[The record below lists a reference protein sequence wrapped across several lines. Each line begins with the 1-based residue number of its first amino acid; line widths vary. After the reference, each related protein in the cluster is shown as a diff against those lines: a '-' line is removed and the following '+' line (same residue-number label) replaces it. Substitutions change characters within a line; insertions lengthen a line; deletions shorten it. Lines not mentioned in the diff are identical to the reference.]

1 MNAIG
6 QQADQERKAR
16 SLAEDKIQRQDEL
29 LEGYRQQAKNMVKE
43 DRVLSNLTNPLTD
56 KGARRTMRQLCQDIE
71 QWVKRNFSPYLPA
84 STGNGYENLQPPT
97 DGHSW
102 ESIHIEVA
110 DRIFEKIFAPF
121 MVGFEKSI
129 PNHCLLNLDMKI
141 QTSECKYNWDDPN
154 TYNRLT
160 DL

>member
-6 QQADQERKAR
+6 QQADQERRTR

-29 LEGYRQQAKNMVKE
+29 LAGYRQQAKKMVKE
-43 DRVLSNLTNPLTD
+43 DRLLLILTNPVTD
-56 KGARRTMRQLCQDIE
+56 KGARRTMRQLFQDID
-71 QWVKRNFSPYLPA
+71 QWVKRNFRPCLPA
-84 STGNGYENLQPPT
+84 STGNGYEHIHPPT
-97 DGHSW
+97 DGHTW

-129 PNHCLLNLDMKI
+129 PNHYLLNLDMKI
-141 QTSECKYNWDDPN
+141 QTSECKYNWNDPN
-154 TYNRLT
+154 TYNMLT

>member
-6 QQADQERKAR
+6 QQADHERKAR

-29 LEGYRQQAKNMVKE
+29 LEGYRQQSTKVVKE
-43 DRVLSNLTNPLTD
+43 DRELSIFTNPLTD

-71 QWVKRNFSPYLPA
+71 HWVKRNFSPCLPA
-84 STGNGYENLQPPT
+84 SSGNGSEHLQPPT
-97 DGHSW
+97 DGHTW

-110 DRIFEKIFAPF
+110 DRIFVKIFAPF

-141 QTSECKYNWDDPN
+141 QTSECKYN
-154 TYNRLT
+154 
-160 DL
+160 